1 MMKTMVIMKRGG
13 GLVAVLMG
21 LAVLVPRPARAVQ
34 QTTPPPSVQAPAA
47 PAEPPPISVGQL
59 QALFDAYTIVQA
71 QTALDLS
78 DAQYGVF
85 IARLKALQE
94 TRRRHQQARQRILA
108 DLRKLTNPQTGT
120 GDDAT
125 VGASLKALKDEDAS
139 AATDVRTASDA
150 VDQVLTVH
158 QQARFR
164 IFEERMEQQKLDLV
178 MRARQAA
185 RGRGRAGG

>member
-1 MMKTMVIMKRGG
+1 MVNMKRGLG
-13 GLVAVLMG
+13 VVALLVGLT
-21 LAVLVPRPARAVQ
+21 VLVPRPASAVQ
-34 QTTPPPSVQAPAA
+34 QTQPPNVQAPAA
-47 PAEPPPISVGQL
+47 QPTEPPPVSVGQL

-94 TRRRHQQARQRILA
+94 TRRKHQQARQRILA

-125 VGASLKALKDEDAS
+125 VSARLKELKDEDAS
-139 AATDVRTASDA
+139 TATDVQAASDA

-164 IFEERMEQQKLDLV
+164 LFEERMEQQKLDLV

-185 RGRGRAGG
+185 RGRGRNGG

>member
-1 MMKTMVIMKRGG
+1 MKPGG
-13 GLVAVLMG
+13 GLLAIVMG
-21 LAVLVPRPARAVQ
+21 MALLVPRPATAVQ
-34 QTTPPPSVQAPAA
+34 QQAAQQPPTTQAPATA
-47 PAEPPPISVGQL
+47 PAPPPPVSVGQL

-85 IARLKALQE
+85 ITRLKALQE
-94 TRRRHQQARQRILA
+94 TRRKHQQARQRILG
-108 DLRKLTNPQTGT
+108 DLRKLTNPQTGN

-125 VGASLKALKDEDAS
+125 ITASLKALRDEDAS
-139 AATDVRTASDA
+139 TAADVKAASEA
-150 VDQVLTVH
+150 VDQVLTVR

-178 MRARQAA
+178 MRARQSA